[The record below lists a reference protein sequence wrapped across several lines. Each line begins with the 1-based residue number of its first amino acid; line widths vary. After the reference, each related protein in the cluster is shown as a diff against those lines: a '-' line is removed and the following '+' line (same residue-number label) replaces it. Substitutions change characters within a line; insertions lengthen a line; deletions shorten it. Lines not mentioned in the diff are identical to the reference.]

1 MTTGQLNHTLLDGE
15 LVIDQISETQRR
27 LRLLL
32 FDALVVDGDN
42 VMQRPLSRR
51 YGCLQC
57 QILPAY
63 LQCMKANADARMRAP
78 FEIHVKPMDLAY
90 GLAEVLQVKMP
101 KLRHGCDGLIFTS
114 LHAPYEM
121 GTTTNILKWKPPQEN
136 TIDFKI
142 QLKFPPDLKADPSAN
157 TPDWKAKPMFELL
170 QHVHGDQHEFYDW
183 LDMDDEEWDDWK
195 EKGEQLDDR
204 IVECAWHPPSPEDKQ
219 VATWHITRIR
229 DDKTTA
235 NHKTTVTRVM
245 ESIRDG
251 VMEEELIELVPE
263 IRTAWK
269 SEKREQQRSQMQRSQ
284 RRSFPPN
291 VKGLGGP
298 GPPMRKGGMPN
309 LKRR

>member
-1 MTTGQLNHTLLDGE
+1 MTSGQLNHTVLDGE
-15 LVIDQISETQRR
+15 LVVDQISATQRR

-32 FDALVVDGDN
+32 FDALVVDEEN
-42 VMQRPLSRR
+42 VMRRPLSRR

-57 QILPAY
+57 QIQPAFMNY
-63 LQCMKANADARMRAP
+63 MSANADARMRAP
-78 FEIHVKPMDLAY
+78 FEVLVKPMDLAY

-121 GTTTNILKWKPPQEN
+121 GTTTNILKWKRPQEN

-142 QLKFPPDLKADPSAN
+142 QLKFPPDLKVDLGAN
-157 TPDWKAKPMFELL
+157 TPDWKAKPTFELL
-170 QHVHGDQHEFYDW
+170 QHVHGDEHEYYDW
-183 LDMDDEEWDDWK
+183 LDMEDEEWDKWK

-204 IVECAWHPPSPEDKQ
+204 IVECAWHPPSPEGED
-219 VATWHITRIR
+219 VSTWHITRIR

-235 NHKTTVTRVM
+235 NHKTTVSRVM

-251 VMEEELIELVPE
+251 VMEQELIELVPE

-269 SEKREQQRSQMQRSQ
+269 SEKREHGRSHVHKNQHRPL
-284 RRSFPPN
+284 PPN